1 MVSLRVFN
9 VSEEAYNLAAETVV
23 ALAKPVIDIW
33 SLMKRIREC
42 CGPSQSNQSVCI
54 TRGH

>member
-1 MVSLRVFN
+1 MVSLRVFS